1 GARARS
7 GRVAVPA
14 LRLLS
19 LGEELG
25 PTRSGQPATAARDK
39 DEDKAR
45 RAPRNVVLAVPQQWL
60 TRLMLASQA
69 GTLRLAVRSAD
80 EKLQARYQDGESAP
94 IKLDEQTRNLLPLAQ
109 LSGRAAPAAR
119 RVPRATGGAPR
130 VPAVEVLRGGQS
142 TWQTP

>member
-1 GARARS
+1 Q
-7 GRVAVPA
+7 VAVPA

-19 LGEELG
+19 IGEELG
-25 PTRSGQPATAARDK
+25 PTRSGQPATATRDAG
-39 DEDKAR
+39 EDKAR

-109 LSGRAAPAAR
+109 LGGPPAPAAPPAT
-119 RVPRATGGAPR
+119 RVTGGAPR
-130 VPAVEVLRGGQS
+130 IP
-142 TWQTP
+142 T